1 MQDKAQGAALYK
13 TGRACGYGR
22 IYLKAYKR
30 G

>member
-13 TGRACGYGR
+13 TGRACSCGR
-22 IYLKAYKR
+22 SYLKACER